1 MKYRIDAMA
10 ANDWPEVSAIYMEGI
25 ATGLATFETS
35 VPSWEHW
42 NEAHLEV
49 GRLVARAKG
58 KPKVNVIGWVALSPT
73 SQREVYSGVIDESIY
88 IAASARGMG
97 VGKSLLE
104 ALINDS
110 EQAGIWT
117 LQAGIF
123 RDNKASLA
131 LHSNCGFRVIGHQE
145 RKGRLNGVW
154 HDVFLMERRSKVE
167 GL

>member
-1 MKYRIDAMA
+1 MNYRIDAMV
-10 ANDWPEVSAIYMEGI
+10 ANDWPEVSAIYEEGI
-25 ATGLATFETS
+25 ATGLATFETAA
-35 VPSWEHW
+35 PSWEQW

-58 KPKVNVIGWVALSPT
+58 NVIGWVALSPT
-73 SQREVYSGVIDESIY
+73 SRRKVYSGVIDESIY

-104 ALINDS
+104 ALIKES
-110 EQAGIWT
+110 EQSGVWS

-123 RDNKASLA
+123 RDNKASIA
-131 LHSNCGFRVIGHQE
+131 LHRNCGFRVIGHQE
-145 RKGRLNGVW
+145 RFALLNGVW
-154 HDVFLMERRSKVE
+154 HDVFLMERRSKVA